1 MGWSSIESDA
11 DRKVQGRERQRQTD
25 KQRQRLCETWKHGD
39 NWDTER
45 ELQPEEKKKK
55 ALKGV
60 AQRQW
65 EGSRRA
71 CVTLAM

>member
-11 DRKVQGRERQRQTD
+11 DRKVQGRERQRQTNRGKD
-25 KQRQRLCETWKHGD
+25 YEKHG
-39 NWDTER
+39 NTVITGIQR
-45 ELQPEEKKKK
+45 ENYSQKKKKKK